1 MTGHIVNLMRDAQ
14 RAYAGTLKREHDAAM
29 LRLYRAAHAPKAR
42 TLREYIAKMVQP

>member
-29 LRLYRAAHAPKAR
+29 LRLYDAAHSAKA
-42 TLREYIAKMVQP
+42 TNLRDYIAKLVRS